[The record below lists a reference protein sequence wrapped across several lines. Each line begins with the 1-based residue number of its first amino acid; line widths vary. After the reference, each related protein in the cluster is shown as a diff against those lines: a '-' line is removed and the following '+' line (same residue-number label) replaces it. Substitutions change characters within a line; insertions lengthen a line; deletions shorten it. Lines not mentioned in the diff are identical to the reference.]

1 MDAAF
6 NVKDPDFR
14 ASPYTGMTKRHY
26 IDCAKYLLERAF
38 THVAD
43 KDAPFAF
50 PIVPGKTYPQVDSPP
65 LALSLPRVR
74 IPGAHPDTGRSPY
87 ARGARGRDTGDQ
99 A

>member
-43 KDAPFAF
+43 KDALRLSYRPRENLS
-50 PIVPGKTYPQVDSPP
+50 PGRFPP